1 MIVPLVL
8 LFARNSTSF
17 QSTERSC
24 VAFRRHQHQRLFAS
38 SDDKN
43 DPTKAMFA
51 QLADGLQT
59 VLTSNSPLNE
69 GKKALVRA
77 LAGDYDVDATKA
89 KLDNL
94 IADNSILMLSF
105 VKWPFCIKAKDILN
119 SKIGKDKYTV
129 VELDVV
135 PDGKALRAELA
146 NLVGRTSVP
155 AIWIKGQF
163 IGGCNDGPMGG
174 IVSLNESGQLDGLLK

>member
-1 MIVPLVL
+1 MFLRRIIVAL
-8 LFARNSTSF
+8 LFARTTIAF
-17 QSTERSC
+17 QSTKGRC
-24 VAFRRHQHQRLFAS
+24 VAFDRHQHHRLFAS

-77 LAGDYDVDATKA
+77 LAGNYDVDATKA
-89 KLDNL
+89 KLENL

-105 VKWPFCIKAKDILN
+105 VK
-119 SKIGKDKYTV
+119 
-129 VELDVV
+129 
-135 PDGKALRAELA
+135 
-146 NLVGRTSVP
+146 
-155 AIWIKGQF
+155 
-163 IGGCNDGPMGG
+163 
-174 IVSLNESGQLDGLLK
+174 